1 MASYLLSKSSFIKG
15 LQCDKHLYLY
25 KYHYKEMDEY
35 SEMQKAV
42 FQRGTNV
49 GILAQE
55 LFSGGIDTSPKN
67 QFDSANCLKK
77 TAKEIEEG
85 SKIIYE
91 AGFQFNEVLSIA
103 DIIVKDRNNWKV
115 YEVKSSTS
123 ISETY
128 LNDAA
133 LQYYVLSNSGVK
145 IKDFSIIYINNQYI
159 RDGELDIN
167 SLFIIES
174 MLEKV
179 LELQEEIIE
188 NVERLKKILIKK
200 KMPEIDIG
208 EHCHNPYTCGFF
220 NYCRT
225 HIPEDS
231 IFDFSGMHLNKKY
244 DLYRDAIIKL
254 DDVPDDYSL
263 SKKNRLQL
271 DVYKSGKPQINVEDI
286 KEFISEL
293 NYPLYFMDFETFQP
307 AVPLFDNSRPYQ
319 QIPFQY
325 SIHYKENEK
334 ADLTHSEFL
343 AEAGDD
349 PRPHFIKKLLEAT
362 EQPGDIIVYNK
373 TFEITRLKEI
383 ARDLP
388 EYAQKIADRISRIK
402 DLMLPFQRNYYY
414 APEMKGS
421 YSIKAVL
428 PALVP
433 ELSYN
438 ELEINEGGL
447 ASIAF
452 ENLFNETDMIRI
464 SETSKQLLEYC
475 KLDTLAMVRI
485 LEKLEQ
491 L

>member
-1 MASYLLSKSSFIKG
+1 
-15 LQCDKHLYLY
+15 
-25 KYHYKEMDEY
+25 
-35 SEMQKAV
+35 
-42 FQRGTNV
+42 
-49 GILAQE
+49 
-55 LFSGGIDTSPKN
+55 
-67 QFDSANCLKK
+67 
-77 TAKEIEEG
+77 
-85 SKIIYE
+85 
-91 AGFQFNEVLSIA
+91 
-103 DIIVKDRNNWKV
+103 
-115 YEVKSSTS
+115 
-123 ISETY
+123 
-128 LNDAA
+128 
-133 LQYYVLSNSGVK
+133 
-145 IKDFSIIYINNQYI
+145 
-159 RDGELDIN
+159 
-167 SLFIIES
+167 